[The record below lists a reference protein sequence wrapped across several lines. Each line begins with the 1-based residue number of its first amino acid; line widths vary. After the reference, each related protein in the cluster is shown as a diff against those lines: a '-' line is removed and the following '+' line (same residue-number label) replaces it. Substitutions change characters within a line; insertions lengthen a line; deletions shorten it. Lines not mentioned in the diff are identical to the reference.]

1 MKQLTLIT
9 LAVSFLLLSGCT
21 VELPDLFSQ
30 TAKEWFELGQGYQ
43 VKEDYETARRC
54 YENVMVVYPSSKYA
68 DDAQFNLGMAY
79 YNDEL
84 YIEAQ
89 AMFEDL
95 AASYPN
101 SELADNARY
110 YIGRCYFMRTPDYQ
124 RDTELLR
131 AASAEYRRTLK
142 LFPGTEL
149 ASDINSS
156 LKEVAE
162 IEARKLDQ
170 IIYIYRRIDK
180 QLSVIYYADKLL
192 AEYPESV
199 YAAKNLWRRGEA
211 LRSLGR
217 NEEARADY
225 QRILDDYPNHDYASD
240 ARSSLAA
247 L

>member
-1 MKQLTLIT
+1 MKRLTLIS
-9 LAVSFLLLSGCT
+9 LAVSILLLSGCA

-30 TAKEWFELGQGYQ
+30 TAKEWFELGQGYHGQ
-43 VKEDYETARRC
+43 EDYETARRC

-68 DDAQFNLGMAY
+68 DDAQFNLGKAY
-79 YNDEL
+79 YNDAL
-84 YIEAQ
+84 YLEAQ

-110 YIGRCYFMRTPDYQ
+110 YIGRCYYMRTPDYQ

-149 ASDINSS
+149 TSEINASI
-156 LKEVAE
+156 KEVE
-162 IEARKLDQ
+162 EVEARKLDQ
-170 IIYIYRRIDK
+170 IIYIYRRINK
-180 QLSVIYYADKLL
+180 HLSVIFYADKIL
-192 AEYPESV
+192 ADYPESH
-199 YAAKNLWRRGEA
+199 YIATNLWRRGEA
-211 LRSLGR
+211 LQALGR
-217 NEEARADY
+217 DEEARQDY
-225 QRILDDYPNHDYASD
+225 QRVLDDYPDHEYASD
-240 ARSSLAA
+240 ARVSLAA